1 MSIDRTGAPIVQRI
15 LLGIDVTAIWTLVLQ
30 VLGYQSFTKKSFAKS
45 AAVVL
50 APLALIVVIGSLL
63 ALRR

>member
-1 MSIDRTGAPIVQRI
+1 
-15 LLGIDVTAIWTLVLQ
+15 VLQ
-30 VLGYQSFTKKSFAKS
+30 VLGYQSFSKSSFGKA

-50 APLALIVVIGSLL
+50 GPLALILVVATLL